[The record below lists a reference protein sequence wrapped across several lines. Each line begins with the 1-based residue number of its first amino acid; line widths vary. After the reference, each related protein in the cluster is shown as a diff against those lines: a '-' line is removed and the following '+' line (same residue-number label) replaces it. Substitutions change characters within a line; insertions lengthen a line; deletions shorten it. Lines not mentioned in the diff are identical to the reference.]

1 MPCSGRS
8 SPRRMQGVRNIMD
21 IQIEEAVKAV
31 FDSRRKHD
39 EAVARM
45 KLDRE
50 TQQVAFTRQ
59 FLMIRETVIQPAMET
74 FAKLLSLQGM
84 ESRITLTSLEEKGLP
99 VPPGVIFQF
108 LVASQKKLT
117 TPTFPSV
124 KFFGDNASMDVTLVA
139 STTGPDKAG
148 ESFTKTYPVEAIT
161 ERLVHDEL
169 VAVLEKIF

>member
-1 MPCSGRS
+1 
-8 SPRRMQGVRNIMD
+8 MD

-161 ERLVHDEL
+161 ERVVHDEL

>member
-1 MPCSGRS
+1 
-8 SPRRMQGVRNIMD
+8 MD

-124 KFFGDNASMDVTLVA
+124 KFFGDNVSMDVTLVA

-148 ESFTKTYPVEAIT
+148 ESFSKTYPVEAIT

>member
-1 MPCSGRS
+1 
-8 SPRRMQGVRNIMD
+8 MQGVRNIMD

-161 ERLVHDEL
+161 ERVVHDEL

>member
-1 MPCSGRS
+1 
-8 SPRRMQGVRNIMD
+8 MD

-148 ESFTKTYPVEAIT
+148 ECFTKTYPVEAIT

>member
-1 MPCSGRS
+1 MHGT
-8 SPRRMQGVRNIMD
+8 GNIMD

-59 FLMIRETVIQPAMET
+59 FLMARETVIQPAMET
-74 FAKLLSLQGM
+74 FSKLLSLQGM

-117 TPTFPSV
+117 TPAFPSV

-148 ESFTKTYPVEAIT
+148 ESFTKRYPVEAIT